1 MSTYLPT
8 LINWLQQYG
17 YPALGLSVFVAS
29 FGVPLPITLVLLA
42 AGAFAALGDFN
53 IILLAVIAIMASVSG
68 DSLGYLLG
76 KQVGA
81 RLITWLEVERSFY
94 IISPLAI
101 TRSRTYFHKHGAWA
115 IFLSRFLISA
125 LGGAINLLAGAEL
138 YPYRRFLLY
147 DASGEAVGAIL
158 PLSLGYAF
166 GASWEA
172 AGDVI
177 GNISLFLVALLI
189 VVYLI
194 QRLLRMA
201 QRIKVAKATQ
211 ARHLKDRRK
220 ILEEF
225 AHESPDHLPP

>member
-1 MSTYLPT
+1 LSTYLPT
-8 LINWLQQYG
+8 LISWLQQYG
-17 YPALGLSVFVAS
+17 YPALGLSVFVAAI
-29 FGVPLPITLVLLA
+29 GVPLPITLVLLA

-53 IILLAVIAIMASVSG
+53 IALLAVITIMASVCG
-68 DSLGYLLG
+68 DSVGYLVG

-81 RLITWLEVERSFY
+81 RLITWLEVERNFY
-94 IISPLAI
+94 LISPLTI

-125 LGGAINLLAGAEL
+125 LGGAINLLAGAEI
-138 YPYRRFLLY
+138 YPYSRFLLY
-147 DASGEAVGAIL
+147 DAGGEAVGAIL
-158 PLSLGYAF
+158 PLSFGYAF

-172 AGDVI
+172 VGDVI

-201 QRIKVAKATQ
+201 QRVKVAKAVH
-211 ARHLKDRRK
+211 ARPLEDKRK

-225 AHESPDHLPP
+225 ARESPDHLPP